1 MTGRAVNIEID
12 ELVLVGFDHGDR
24 DAVAAAFREELAG
37 QLAERR
43 PRAAVRTRAG
53 LEYELGDDRSPEAVG
68 RAAARS
74 IADHLG
80 GGRR

>member
-1 MTGRAVNIEID
+1 MTARHVNVEID
-12 ELVLVGFDHGDR
+12 ELVLVGFDHRDR
-24 DAVAAAFREELAG
+24 DVVANSLRDELAG

-43 PRAAVRTRAG
+43 PGAAVRTRAG
-53 LEYELGDDRSPEAVG
+53 LEYELGDDHSPEAVG

-80 GGRR
+80 GGHR

>member
-1 MTGRAVNIEID
+1 MTGRAVNVEID
-12 ELVLVGFDHGDR
+12 ELVLVGFGHGDR
-24 DAVAAAFREELAG
+24 DVVAAALRDELAEALTG
-37 QLAERR
+37 RR

-53 LEYELGDDRSPEAVG
+53 LEYELGDDRGPEAVG